1 MGTRRLAAIVS
12 ADVVGSSR
20 LMEVDEAG
28 TLSAISAILSEI
40 IAPST
45 ARHQGRVMKT
55 TGDGAILEFS
65 SAVEAV
71 TCATEV
77 QRAVSQRSAGEPEGK
92 RILLRIGINL
102 GDVMLAEDGE
112 LYGDGVN
119 VAVRLQE
126 LADPGGICVS
136 GKVFDE
142 LQGRLSLD
150 FEDWGD
156 QQLKNIAKPVRA
168 YALEG
173 DGTVALAPKPLPL
186 PDKPSI
192 AVLPFAN
199 LSGEPEQDYFADGI
213 VEDILTALGRLKWLF
228 VSARNSTFT
237 YKGRAVDPKR
247 VGAELGVRYL
257 LHGSVRKA
265 GSRVRITGRL
275 IEAESGTQIWADR
288 YEGAIEDVF
297 DLQDQITTSVA
308 GAIEPRLR
316 HAEIERARRKPPE
329 NLSSYDRFLQALSHF
344 YEGTREGVERA
355 LSLLD
360 RTIALDPGYIQPYA
374 LAAWCQVYHI
384 AQGWSAD
391 PARDGARAV
400 GRARSA
406 IEAERDD
413 PSVLWMA
420 GVAIGYLA
428 HDIDT
433 ALVLLDRSLGLNP
446 SSASAYQMSGWIRCW
461 AGREKE
467 ALAHFHCAIRLS
479 PIDRTMITM
488 QSGLG
493 LALCMDAQYE
503 DSIVW
508 CRKAIVE
515 QASWTASY
523 RPLAASL
530 AQLGRIEEAK
540 LVAEQ
545 LRALEPD
552 CSIAKIA
559 ALYRRSEGASRYLE
573 GLRKAGLPE

>member
-77 QRAVSQRSAGEPEGK
+77 QRAVSQRSAGEPEDK

-168 YALEG
+168 YALKG

>member
-77 QRAVSQRSAGEPEGK
+77 QRALSQRSAGEPEDK

-173 DGTVALAPKPLPL
+173 DGTVALAPKPLPI

-559 ALYRRSEGASRYLE
+559 ALYRRSEGAARYLE

>member
-28 TLSAISAILSEI
+28 TLSAISAILSGI

-77 QRAVSQRSAGEPEGK
+77 QRAVSERSAGQPEDK

-168 YALEG
+168 YALKG

-428 HDIDT
+428 HDNDT

-493 LALCMDAQYE
+493 LALAMAAQYE

-515 QASWTASY
+515 QASWTATY

>member
-77 QRAVSQRSAGEPEGK
+77 QRAVSQRSAGEPEDK